1 MVDVGDLHIF
11 GTNGGV
17 TKCNIYVYIIMHTY
31 VYIYIYIYIYERGM
45 DFVAAPAHSGIV
57 WVIIMYSKKR
67 MITGTL
73 RLKANGC
80 LSE

>member
-31 VYIYIYIYIYERGM
+31 VYIYIYIYERGM
-45 DFVAAPAHSGIV
+45 DFVAAHLHLLEFCHRIGGHGNVGAAN
-57 WVIIMYSKKR
+57 
-67 MITGTL
+67 L
-73 RLKANGC
+73 RHILADV
-80 LSE
+80 